1 MPTDP
6 NALIILVVVGAIAGW
21 LANALIGGIKGGLL
35 GTIVAGIL
43 GAFLA
48 FWLLPV
54 LGIDITIG
62 GRLVSSIL
70 EATLGAIVVLALAK
84 LIR

>member
-1 MPTDP
+1 MSLETI
-6 NALIILVVVGAIAGW
+6 LIWVIVGAIAGW

-48 FWLLPV
+48 SWLLPL
-54 LGIDITIG
+54 LGITISVG
-62 GRLVSSIL
+62 GPLVSSIIS
-70 EATLGAIVVLALAK
+70 ATVGAIVVLALAK

>member
-6 NALIILVVVGAIAGW
+6 NTLIVLVVVGAIAGW
-21 LANALIGGIKGGLL
+21 LANAVIGGIKGGLL
-35 GTIVAGIL
+35 GTIIAGIL

-48 FWLLPV
+48 SWLLPL
-54 LGIDITIG
+54 LGIDITVG
-62 GRLVSSIL
+62 GPLVSSII
-70 EATLGAIVVLALAK
+70 EATIGAIVVLALAK